1 MILIIDNYDSF
12 TYNLAQMMGEL
23 HPQVMVRR
31 NDAVDV
37 ETVRELDPTH
47 LVVSPGPGRPE
58 SAGNAPAIIQEFI
71 GRIPILGVC
80 LGHQCLAQVSGAEVV
95 RSGTVM
101 HGKTSEI
108 YHHGEGIFADLPRPF
123 TATRYHSLVVERETV
138 PGELE
143 IVAETSDGTVMG
155 LRYRGT
161 QTWGVQFHPES
172 VLTRE
177 GRQLLQNFL
186 QARENQL
193 TR

>member
-12 TYNLAQMMGEL
+12 TYNLAQMLGEQ
-23 HPQVMVRR
+23 HPQVVVKR

-37 ETVRELDPTH
+37 EAVRELGPTH
-47 LVVSPGPGRPE
+47 LVISPGPGRPE

-95 RSGTVM
+95 RGRTTV

-108 YHHGEGIFADLPRPF
+108 YHHGEGIFADLPQPF
-123 TATRYHSLVVERETV
+123 TATRYHSLVVERDTV
-138 PGELE
+138 PEDLE
-143 IVAETSDGTVMG
+143 IVAETSDGIVMG
-155 LRYRGT
+155 LRYKGT

-172 VLTRE
+172 VLTKE

-186 QARENQL
+186 QAKENHES
-193 TR
+193 R